1 VVVLGRSELRHVAY
15 AGRWRRARM
24 QRMTNGL
31 LVALVLVGLGAYVGV
46 QRTEAFVIWCWD
58 DPIVQVDNQTVLI
71 RVGVQG
77 EPADVAQTTAYLN
90 VFVPPGSNARTL
102 AYTNRYLKAE
112 IVTFVESGSQAG
124 QVDISFR
131 DAPSTMQAAVEISTN
146 GIKTTGFGTT
156 KSGVNAQFAQ

>member
-1 VVVLGRSELRHVAY
+1 
-15 AGRWRRARM
+15 M

-46 QRTEAFVIWCWD
+46 Q
-58 DPIVQVDNQTVLI
+58 
-71 RVGVQG
+71 G

-90 VFVPPGSNARTL
+90 VFVRPGSNARTL

-112 IVTFVESGSQAG
+112 VVTFVESRSQAG